1 MTPSTEKQRV
11 AIRGMHCASCSS
23 RIEKVLASTEGI
35 RAAAVNLAA
44 ESLEVE
50 WEPSRLS
57 LADIAGIVK
66 TLGFELVLPEKETR
80 LTLAIGGMTCASC
93 AARIEKVVGDMPGV
107 RTMQVNLATESAAAV
122 FDPEVVSLRQIR
134 EAIERLGFKAQVAS
148 LAGGS
153 DFERQQEE
161 AVIRLAAMAKRLYP
175 AFTFAVLLLLLS
187 MGEMAGLPLPLF
199 LAPHHAPFTFAL
211 VQFFLVL
218 PIMWSGRNFYQL
230 GFPALLRGAPNMD
243 SLIAIGTGAA
253 FVYSTW
259 NLIEIGL
266 GIEVMV
272 RVMDL
277 YFESAGVLIALVS
290 LGKYLEARSKVRTSD
305 AIRQLMALA
314 PEEATLLL
322 PGVGSGAEPEPGPGP
337 GIEEQKKIPVAEIE
351 VGDILL
357 VKPGERIPV
366 DGSVVKGRS
375 SVDESMLTGE
385 SLPVSKEV
393 GDPVVGAT
401 LNKNGLLQVRAEK
414 VGQDTV
420 LARIIT
426 MVREAQGSKAPI
438 ANLADRISL
447 YFVPTVIVLAI
458 LAGLSWY
465 FIGQADFS
473 FALRI
478 FIAVLVIA
486 CPCAM
491 GLATPTSIMVGTG
504 RGAQLG
510 VLVKSGE
517 ALEMAQKIDAIV
529 FDKTGTLTHGRPE
542 LTDIQAVAPGIDVPQ
557 ILSLVAS
564 AESGSEHPLAEA
576 IVNAAREKGLTL
588 AEPSHFEAVPGR
600 GIRAMVRGENVLLGN
615 REFMVEQDVTGLGL
629 VVEQIAHGFAG
640 DGKTAL
646 YCAADGKL
654 IALLAIADRLKAEV
668 PATISALEQM
678 GIKIFMLTGDNEIT
692 ARAIAAQAGISEVFA
707 QVLPDQKVEKVAALQ
722 AEGFRVAMVG
732 DGINDAPALAKADVG
747 IAMGT
752 GIDVAIES
760 GDIVLMKGHL
770 SGLLAAL
777 SLSRA
782 TMRNIK
788 QNLFWAFI
796 YNIIGIPVAAGVLHL
811 FGGPTLNPMIAG
823 GAMAMSS
830 VSVVSNALRLRFF
843 TPPGHNRRQSPAV

>member
-1 MTPSTEKQRV
+1 MASSTEKQRLS
-11 AIRGMHCASCSS
+11 IRGMHCASCSS
-23 RIEKVLASTEGI
+23 RIEKVLSSTEGI
-35 RAAAVNLAA
+35 RRAVVNLAA

-50 WEPSRLS
+50 WDSGSLS
-57 LADIAGIVK
+57 LGDIAGIVK
-66 TLGFELVLPEKETR
+66 GLGFELVLPEKEIR
-80 LTLAIGGMTCASC
+80 LALAITGMTCASC
-93 AARIEKVVGDMPGV
+93 SARIEKVVGGMAGV
-107 RTMQVNLATESAAAV
+107 RSMQVNLATESAMVV
-122 FDPEVVSLRQIR
+122 FDPEVVSQRQIR
-134 EAIERLGFKAQVAS
+134 EGIERLGFSAKVAGP
-148 LAGGS
+148 AGGS
-153 DFERQQEE
+153 DFARQQEE
-161 AVIRLAAMAKRLYP
+161 ALLRLAAMEKRLYP
-175 AFTFAVLLLLLS
+175 AFAFAVLLLLLS
-187 MGEMAGLPLPLF
+187 MGEMAGLPLPVF
-199 LAPHHAPFTFAL
+199 LAPHHAPFTFAF
-211 VQFFLVL
+211 VQFLLVL

-230 GFPALLRGAPNMD
+230 GFPALWRGAPNMD
-243 SLIAIGTGAA
+243 SLIAVGTGAA

-266 GIEVMV
+266 GIEVMA

-314 PEEATLLL
+314 PEEATLLVE
-322 PGVGSGAEPEPGPGP
+322 GG
-337 GIEEQKKIPVAEIE
+337 EEQKRIPVAEIE
-351 VGDILL
+351 AGDILL

-385 SLPVSKEV
+385 SLPVSKEA
-393 GDPVVGAT
+393 GDSVVGAT
-401 LNKNGLLQVRAEK
+401 LNKNGLLQMRAEK

-465 FIGQADFS
+465 FIGQAEFS

-517 ALEMAQKIDAIV
+517 ALEMAQKIDAVV

-542 LTDIQAVAPGIDVPQ
+542 LTDVQPIAAEMDVGQ

-600 GIRAMVRGENVLLGN
+600 GIRAMVREQNILLGN
-615 REFMVEQDVTGLGL
+615 REFMAEQNVTGLGMA
-629 VVEQIAHGFAG
+629 VEQIAHGFAG

-646 YCAADGKL
+646 YCAAEGRL

-668 PATISALEQM
+668 PATISALQGM

-843 TPPGHNRRQSPAV
+843 NPPAANRSH

>member
-1 MTPSTEKQRV
+1 MASSLEKQRFS
-11 AIRGMHCASCSS
+11 IRGMHCASCSA
-23 RIEKVLASTEGI
+23 RIEKVLAGTEGI

-50 WEPSRLS
+50 WESDRLS

-66 TLGFELVLPEKETR
+66 TLGFELVLPEKEVR
-80 LTLAIGGMTCASC
+80 LALAITGMTCASC
-93 AARIEKVVGDMPGV
+93 AARIEKVVGGLVGV
-107 RTMQVNLATESAAAV
+107 RTMQVNLATESATVV
-122 FDPEVVSLRQIR
+122 FDPELASQRQIR
-134 EAIERLGFKAQVAS
+134 EAIDRLGFKAQAVGPS
-148 LAGGS
+148 GRS

-161 AVIRLAAMAKRLYP
+161 ALVRLAAMAKRLWP
-175 AFTFAVLLLLLS
+175 AFIFAVLLLLLS

-199 LAPHHAPFTFAL
+199 LAPHRSPFTFAFA
-211 VQFFLVL
+211 QFFLVL
-218 PIMWSGRNFYQL
+218 PIIWSGRNFYQF
-230 GFPALLRGAPNMD
+230 GFPALWRGAPNMD

-266 GIEVMV
+266 GIEVMA

-277 YFESAGVLIALVS
+277 YFESAGVLIVLVS

-305 AIRQLMALA
+305 AIRQLMALT
-314 PEEATLLL
+314 PEEATLVV
-322 PGVGSGAEPEPGPGP
+322 PGAGS
-337 GIEEQKKIPVAEIE
+337 GIEEQKKIPVAEIA

-401 LNKNGLLQVRAEK
+401 LNKNGLLQMRAEK

-447 YFVPTVIVLAI
+447 YFVPAVMVLAI
-458 LAGLSWY
+458 LAGLFWY

-542 LTDIQAVAPGIDVPQ
+542 LTDVQAVAPGVDVPR

-576 IVNAAREKGLTL
+576 IVNAAREKGVAL
-588 AEPSHFEAVPGR
+588 AEPSYFEAVPGR
-600 GIRAMVRGENVLLGN
+600 GIRATVRGENVLLGN
-615 REFMVEQDVTGLGL
+615 REFMVEQEVTGLGL

-646 YCAADGKL
+646 YCATDGKL

-668 PATISALEQM
+668 PATISALERM
-678 GIKIFMLTGDNEIT
+678 GIKIFMLTGDNAIT
-692 ARAIAAQAGISEVFA
+692 ARAIADQAGISEVFA
-707 QVLPDQKVEKVAALQ
+707 QVLPDQKAAKVAALQ

-770 SGLLAAL
+770 SGLLTAF

-811 FGGPTLNPMIAG
+811 FGGPVLNPMIAG

-843 TPPGHNRRQSPAV
+843 TPPGRQ

>member
-1 MTPSTEKQRV
+1 MTPSIEKQRV
-11 AIRGMHCASCSS
+11 AVRGMHCASCSA
-23 RIEKVLASTEGI
+23 RIEKVLSGTEGI
-35 RAAAVNLAA
+35 RAATVNLAA

-50 WEPSRLS
+50 WDTDRLS

-80 LTLAIGGMTCASC
+80 LVLAIGGMTCASC
-93 AARIEKVVGDMPGV
+93 AARIEKVVGTLPGV
-107 RTMQVNLATESAAAV
+107 RAMQVNLATESAVAV
-122 FDPEVVSLRQIR
+122 FDPEVASQRQIR
-134 EAIERLGFKAQVAS
+134 EAIERLGFKAQAAG
-148 LAGGS
+148 LGGGS

-161 AVIRLAAMAKRLYP
+161 ALARLAAMAKRLYP
-175 AFTFAVLLLLLS
+175 AFAFAILLLLLS

-199 LAPHHAPFTFAL
+199 LAPHHAPFTFAF
-211 VQFFLVL
+211 VQFLLVL

-230 GFPALLRGAPNMD
+230 GFPALWRGAPNMD

-259 NLIEIGL
+259 NMIEIGL
-266 GIEVMV
+266 GIEAMA

-290 LGKYLEARSKVRTSD
+290 LGKYLETRSKVRTSD
-305 AIRQLMALA
+305 AIRQLMALT
-314 PEEATLLL
+314 PEEAALV
-322 PGVGSGAEPEPGPGP
+322 VGEV
-337 GIEEQKKIPVAEIE
+337 QKKIPVAEIE

-385 SLPVSKEV
+385 SLPVSKET

-401 LNKNGLLQVRAEK
+401 LNKNGLLQMRAEK

-447 YFVPTVIVLAI
+447 YFVPTVMVLAI
-458 LAGLSWY
+458 IAGLAWY
-465 FIGQADFS
+465 FIGQAEFS

-517 ALEMAQKIDAIV
+517 ALEMAQKVNAVV

-542 LTDIQAVAPGIDVPQ
+542 LTDVQPVAAGMDAGK

-576 IVNAAREKGLTL
+576 IVNSAREKGLTL
-588 AEPSHFEAVPGR
+588 AEPSYFEAVPGR
-600 GIRAMVRGENVLLGN
+600 GIQAMVGGEKVLLGN
-615 REFMVEQDVTGLGL
+615 REFMAEQNVTGLGMA
-629 VVEQIAHGFAG
+629 VEQIAHGFAG
-640 DGKTAL
+640 AGKTAL

-654 IALLAIADRLKAEV
+654 VALLAIADRLKSEV
-668 PATISALEQM
+668 PATISALEKM

-692 ARAIAAQAGISEVFA
+692 ARAIGAQAGISEVFA

-770 SGLLAAL
+770 SGLLAAF

-811 FGGPTLNPMIAG
+811 FGGPVLNPMIAG

-843 TPPGHNRRQSPAV
+843 TPPGVTGDKRGGVK

>member
-1 MTPSTEKQRV
+1 MASSTEKQRLS
-11 AIRGMHCASCSS
+11 IRGMHCASCSS
-23 RIEKVLASTEGI
+23 RIEKVLSSTEGI
-35 RAAAVNLAA
+35 RRAVVNLAA

-50 WEPSRLS
+50 WDSGSLS
-57 LADIAGIVK
+57 LGDIAGIVK
-66 TLGFELVLPEKETR
+66 GLGFELVLPEKEIR
-80 LTLAIGGMTCASC
+80 LALAITGMTCASC
-93 AARIEKVVGDMPGV
+93 SARIEKVVGGMAGV
-107 RTMQVNLATESAAAV
+107 RSMQVNLATESAMVV
-122 FDPEVVSLRQIR
+122 FDPEVVSQRQIR
-134 EAIERLGFKAQVAS
+134 EGIERLGFSAKVAGP
-148 LAGGS
+148 AGGS
-153 DFERQQEE
+153 DFARQQEE
-161 AVIRLAAMAKRLYP
+161 ALLRLAAMEKRLYP
-175 AFTFAVLLLLLS
+175 AFAFAVLLLLLS
-187 MGEMAGLPLPLF
+187 MGEMAGLPLPVF
-199 LAPHHAPFTFAL
+199 LAPHHAPFTFAF
-211 VQFFLVL
+211 VQFLLVL

-230 GFPALLRGAPNMD
+230 GFPALWRGAPNMD
-243 SLIAIGTGAA
+243 SLIAVGTGAA

-266 GIEVMV
+266 GIGVMA

-314 PEEATLLL
+314 PEEATLLVE
-322 PGVGSGAEPEPGPGP
+322 GG
-337 GIEEQKKIPVAEIE
+337 EEQKKIPVAEIE

-385 SLPVSKEV
+385 SLPVSKEA

-465 FIGQADFS
+465 FIGQAEFS

-517 ALEMAQKIDAIV
+517 ALEMAQKIDAVV

-542 LTDIQAVAPGIDVPQ
+542 LTDVQPIAAEMDVGQ

-600 GIRAMVRGENVLLGN
+600 GIRAMVREQNILLGN
-615 REFMVEQDVTGLGL
+615 REFMAEQNVTGLGMA
-629 VVEQIAHGFAG
+629 VEQIAHGFAG

-646 YCAADGKL
+646 YCAAEGRL

-668 PATISALEQM
+668 PATISALQGM

-843 TPPGHNRRQSPAV
+843 NPPTANRSH

>member
-11 AIRGMHCASCSS
+11 AIRGMHCASCSA
-23 RIEKVLASTEGI
+23 RIEKVLGSTKGI
-35 RAAAVNLAA
+35 VAAAVNLAA

-50 WEPSRLS
+50 WEPARLS

-66 TLGFELVLPEKETR
+66 GLGFDLVLPEKDIR
-80 LTLAIGGMTCASC
+80 LALAISGMTCASC
-93 AARIEKVVGDMPGV
+93 AARIEKVVGDMAGV
-107 RTMQVNLATESAAAV
+107 RTMQVNLATESATVV
-122 FDPEVVSLRQIR
+122 FDSDFVSQRQIR
-134 EAIERLGFKAQVAS
+134 EAIERLGFKAEAAG

-199 LAPHHAPFTFAL
+199 LAPHHSPFTFGF
-211 VQFFLVL
+211 VQLLLVL
-218 PIMWSGRNFYQL
+218 PIMWSGRNFYLL
-230 GFPALLRGAPNMD
+230 GFPALWRRSPNMD

-266 GIEVMV
+266 GIEVMT

-290 LGKYLEARSKVRTSD
+290 LGKYLETRSKVRTSD

-314 PEEATLLL
+314 PEEATLL
-322 PGVGSGAEPEPGPGP
+322 VN
-337 GIEEQKKIPVAEIE
+337 EEQKKIPVAEIE

-458 LAGLSWY
+458 LAGLAWY
-465 FIGQADFS
+465 FIGQAEFS

-542 LTDIQAVAPGIDVPQ
+542 LTDVQAVAPGMDVAQ

-576 IVNAAREKGLTL
+576 IVNAAREKELTL

-615 REFMVEQDVTGLGL
+615 HEFMVEQDVTGLGL

-640 DGKTAL
+640 AGKTAL

-668 PATISALEQM
+668 PAIISALERM
-678 GIKIFMLTGDNEIT
+678 GIKIFMLTGDNALT
-692 ARAIAAQAGISEVFA
+692 ARAIADQAGISEVFA

-843 TPPGHNRRQSPAV
+843 TPPGSSLKYGASTASS

>member
-1 MTPSTEKQRV
+1 MTPSTEKQRFS
-11 AIRGMHCASCSS
+11 IRGMHCASCSS
-23 RIEKVLASTEGI
+23 RIEKVLAGTEGV

-50 WEPSRLS
+50 WEPDRLS

-66 TLGFELVLPEKETR
+66 SLGFELVLPEKETR
-80 LTLAIGGMTCASC
+80 LSLAIGGMSCASC
-93 AARIEKVVGDMPGV
+93 SARIEKVVGDMAGV
-107 RTMQVNLATESAAAV
+107 RAMQVNLATESASVV
-122 FDPEVVSLRQIR
+122 FDPEVVSQRQIR
-134 EAIERLGFKAQVAS
+134 EAIERLGFKAHLAGP
-148 LAGGS
+148 AGGS

-161 AVIRLAAMAKRLYP
+161 ALARLAAMAKRLYP

-187 MGEMAGLPLPLF
+187 MGEMAGLPLPAF
-199 LAPHHAPFTFAL
+199 LAPHHSPFTFAF
-211 VQFFLVL
+211 VQFLLVL
-218 PIMWSGRNFYQL
+218 PIIWSGRNFYQL
-230 GFPALLRGAPNMD
+230 GFPALWRGAPNMD

-266 GIEVMV
+266 GMEAMA

-290 LGKYLEARSKVRTSD
+290 LGKYLETRSKVRTSD

-314 PEEATLLL
+314 PEEATL
-322 PGVGSGAEPEPGPGP
+322 VVD
-337 GIEEQKKIPVAEIE
+337 EEQKRIPVAEIE
-351 VGDILL
+351 KGDILL

-385 SLPVSKEV
+385 SLPVSKEA

-401 LNKNGLLQVRAEK
+401 LNKNGLLRMRAEK

-458 LAGLSWY
+458 FSGLAWY
-465 FIGQADFS
+465 FLGQAEFP

-517 ALEMAQKIDAIV
+517 ALEMAQKIDAVV

-542 LTDIQAVAPGIDVPQ
+542 LTDVQAVSAGGDADR

-576 IVNAAREKGLTL
+576 IVNGAREKGLTL

-600 GIRAMVRGENVLLGN
+600 GIRAVVRGENVLLGN
-615 REFMVEQDVTGLGL
+615 REFMVEQAVTGLGMA
-629 VVEQIAHGFAG
+629 VEQIAHGFAG

-654 IALLAIADRLKAEV
+654 VALLAIADRLKPEV
-668 PATISALEQM
+668 PATINALEQM

-692 ARAIAAQAGISEVFA
+692 ARAIGAQAGISEVFA
-707 QVLPDQKVEKVAALQ
+707 QVLPDQKVEKVAELQ

-770 SGLLAAL
+770 SGLIAAL

-843 TPPGHNRRQSPAV
+843 TPPAGSRMQPPSV

>member
-23 RIEKVLASTEGI
+23 RIEKVLATTEGI

-50 WEPSRLS
+50 WEPGRLS

-66 TLGFELVLPEKETR
+66 GLGFELVLPEKETR
-80 LTLAIGGMTCASC
+80 LTLAISGMTCASC
-93 AARIEKVVGDMPGV
+93 AARIEKVVGGMPGV
-107 RTMQVNLATESAAAV
+107 RSMQVNLATESAVAV
-122 FDPEVVSLRQIR
+122 FDPKAVSQRLIR
-134 EAIERLGFKAQVAS
+134 EAIERLGFKAQAAGLS
-148 LAGGS
+148 GGS

-161 AVIRLAAMAKRLYP
+161 ALARLAAMAKRLYP
-175 AFTFAVLLLLLS
+175 AFAMAVLLLLLS
-187 MGEMAGLPLPLF
+187 MGEMAGLPLPSF
-199 LAPHHAPFTFAL
+199 LAPHHAPFTFAF
-211 VQFFLVL
+211 VQFILVL

-230 GFPALLRGAPNMD
+230 GFPALWRGAPNMD

-266 GIEVMV
+266 GIEAMA

-290 LGKYLEARSKVRTSD
+290 LGKYLETRSKVRTSD
-305 AIRQLMALA
+305 AIRQLMALT
-314 PEEATLLL
+314 PEEATLL
-322 PGVGSGAEPEPGPGP
+322 VN
-337 GIEEQKKIPVAEIE
+337 EEQKKIPVAEIE
-351 VGDILL
+351 AGDILL

-366 DGSVVKGRS
+366 DGSVVNGRS

-385 SLPVSKEV
+385 SMPVSKEV

-458 LAGLSWY
+458 LAGLAWY
-465 FIGQADFS
+465 FIGQAEFS

-517 ALEMAQKIDAIV
+517 ALEMAHKINAVV

-542 LTDIQAVAPGIDVPQ
+542 LTDVQAVAPDMDVAQ

-588 AEPSHFEAVPGR
+588 AEPSHFEAIPGR
-600 GIRAMVRGENVLLGN
+600 GVRVVVRGQNILLGN

-640 DGKTAL
+640 EGKTAL

-668 PATISALEQM
+668 PATISALERM
-678 GIKIFMLTGDNEIT
+678 GIKIFMLTGDNALT
-692 ARAIAAQAGISEVFA
+692 ARAIADQAGISEVFA

-770 SGLLAAL
+770 SGVLAAL

-811 FGGPTLNPMIAG
+811 FGGPVLNPMIAG

-843 TPPGHNRRQSPAV
+843 TPPKYGASTASS

>member
-1 MTPSTEKQRV
+1 MALSIAKQRLS
-11 AIRGMHCASCSS
+11 IRGMHCASCST
-23 RIEKVLASTEGI
+23 RIEKVLGSTEGI

-50 WEPSRLS
+50 WEPTRLN
-57 LADIAGIVK
+57 LADIASIVK

-80 LTLAIGGMTCASC
+80 LALAIGGMTCASC
-93 AARIEKVVGDMPGV
+93 AARIEKVVGGMAGV
-107 RTMQVNLATESAAAV
+107 RSMQVNLATESAVVV
-122 FDPEVVSLRQIR
+122 FDPEVVSQRQIR
-134 EAIERLGFKAQVAS
+134 EGIERLGFKAQAAGP
-148 LAGGS
+148 AGGS
-153 DFERQQEE
+153 DFARQQEE
-161 AVIRLAAMAKRLYP
+161 AQARLAAMARRLYP
-175 AFTFAVLLLLLS
+175 AFAFAVLLLLLS

-199 LAPHHAPFTFAL
+199 LAPHHAPFTFAC
-211 VQFFLVL
+211 VQFLLVL

-230 GFPALLRGAPNMD
+230 GFPALWRGAPNMD
-243 SLIAIGTGAA
+243 SLIAVGTGAA

-266 GIEVMV
+266 GIEVMA

-290 LGKYLEARSKVRTSD
+290 LGKYLETRSKVRTSD

-314 PEEATLLL
+314 PEEATL
-322 PGVGSGAEPEPGPGP
+322 VVN
-337 GIEEQKKIPVAEIE
+337 EEQKRIPVAEIE
-351 VGDILL
+351 KGDILL

-366 DGSVVKGRS
+366 DGVVVKGRS

-385 SLPVSKEV
+385 SLPVSKET
-393 GDPVVGAT
+393 GDSVVGAT
-401 LNKNGLLQVRAEK
+401 LNKNGLLQMRAEK

-465 FIGQADFS
+465 FIGQSGFS

-517 ALEMAQKIDAIV
+517 ALEMAQKIDAVV

-542 LTDIQAVAPGIDVPQ
+542 LTDVQPIAAEMDVEQ

-576 IVNAAREKGLTL
+576 IVNAAREKGLAL

-600 GIRAMVRGENVLLGN
+600 GIRAMVRGQNVLLGN
-615 REFMVEQDVTGLGL
+615 REFMAEQNVTGLGMA
-629 VVEQIAHGFAG
+629 VEQIAHGFSGA
-640 DGKTAL
+640 GKTAL
-646 YCAADGKL
+646 YCAAEGKL
-654 IALLAIADRLKAEV
+654 VALLAIADRLKAEV
-668 PATISALEQM
+668 PATISALQGI

-692 ARAIAAQAGISEVFA
+692 ARAIGAQAGISEVFA

-843 TPPGHNRRQSPAV
+843 NPPTSTKSH

>member
-1 MTPSTEKQRV
+1 MASSIVKQR
-11 AIRGMHCASCSS
+11 
-23 RIEKVLASTEGI
+23 L
-35 RAAAVNLAA
+35 N
-44 ESLEVE
+44 
-50 WEPSRLS
+50 
-57 LADIAGIVK
+57 
-66 TLGFELVLPEKETR
+66 
-80 LTLAIGGMTCASC
+80 IGGMTCASC
-93 AARIEKVVGDMPGV
+93 SARIEKVVGDMAGV
-107 RTMQVNLATESAAAV
+107 QSMRVNLATESAAVV
-122 FDPEVVSLRQIR
+122 FDQAVVRPRQIR
-134 EAIERLGFKAQVAS
+134 ETIERLGFKAQVAPV
-148 LAGGS
+148 GVS

-161 AVIRLAAMAKRLYP
+161 AIARLKAMAKRLYP
-175 AFTFAVLLLLLS
+175 ALIFAALLLFFA
-187 MGEMAGLPLPLF
+187 MGEMADLSLPSF
-199 LAPHHAPFTFAL
+199 LAPHQAPFTFAF
-211 VQFFLVL
+211 VQFLLVL
-218 PIMWSGRNFYQL
+218 TIMWSGRNFYQL
-230 GFPALLRGAPNMD
+230 GFPALWRGAPNMD

-259 NLIEIGL
+259 GLVEIGL

-290 LGKYLEARSKVRTSD
+290 LGKYLEASSKLRTSD
-305 AIRQLMALA
+305 AIRQLMALT
-314 PEEATLLL
+314 PEEATLL
-322 PGVGSGAEPEPGPGP
+322 VNEV
-337 GIEEQKKIPVAEIE
+337 QTKIAVPEIE
-351 VGDILL
+351 KGDILL

-366 DGSVVKGRS
+366 DGLVIKGSS

-385 SLPVSKEV
+385 SLPVSKKV
-393 GDPVVGAT
+393 GDPVAGAT
-401 LNKNGLLQVRAEK
+401 LNKNGLLQMRAER

-458 LAGLSWY
+458 LAGLAWY
-465 FIGQADFS
+465 FIGQAEFP

-517 ALEMAQKIDAIV
+517 ALEMAQKIEVIV
-529 FDKTGTLTHGRPE
+529 FDKTGTLTYGRPE
-542 LTDIQAVAPGIDVPQ
+542 MTDLHL
-557 ILSLVAS
+557 LSSEMDTDQLLFLMAS

-576 IVNAAREKGLTL
+576 IVNAAREKSLTL
-588 AEPSHFEAVPGR
+588 AEPDHFEAVPGK
-600 GIRAMVRGENVLLGN
+600 GIRALVQGVNILLGN
-615 REFMVEQDVTGLGL
+615 REFMVEQEVAG
-629 VVEQIAHGFAG
+629 VVEVVAQKAHGFAKA
-640 DGKTAL
+640 GKTAL
-646 YCAADGKL
+646 YCAADGRL
-654 IALLAIADRLKAEV
+654 VALLAIADRLKAEA
-668 PATISALEQM
+668 PATILGLKKM
-678 GIKIFMLTGDNEIT
+678 GIKVFMLTGDNEIT
-692 ARAIAAQAGISEVFA
+692 ARAIAAQAGISEIFA
-707 QVLPDQKVEKVAALQ
+707 QVLPEQKMERVAALQ

-732 DGINDAPALAKADVG
+732 DGINDAPALARADVG
-747 IAMGT
+747 IAMST

-760 GDIVLMKGHL
+760 GDIVLMKGL
-770 SGLLAAL
+770 PGLLTAL

-782 TMRNIK
+782 TMRNIR

-796 YNIIGIPVAAGVLHL
+796 YNIIGIPVAAGGLYL

-830 VSVVSNALRLRFF
+830 VSVVANALRLRFF
-843 TPPGHNRRQSPAV
+843 RGL

>member
-1 MTPSTEKQRV
+1 M
-11 AIRGMHCASCSS
+11 
-23 RIEKVLASTEGI
+23 
-35 RAAAVNLAA
+35 
-44 ESLEVE
+44 
-50 WEPSRLS
+50 
-57 LADIAGIVK
+57 
-66 TLGFELVLPEKETR
+66 
-80 LTLAIGGMTCASC
+80 
-93 AARIEKVVGDMPGV
+93 
-107 RTMQVNLATESAAAV
+107 NLATESAAVV
-122 FDPEVVSLRQIR
+122 FDPEVVSQRLIR
-134 EAIERLGFKAQVAS
+134 EAIERLGFKAQVAG

-161 AVIRLAAMAKRLYP
+161 AIIRLAAMAKRLYP
-175 AFTFAVLLLLLS
+175 AFTFAVLLLLFS
-187 MGEMAGLPLPLF
+187 MGEMAGLPLPSF
-199 LAPHHAPFTFAL
+199 LAPHQSPFTYAL
-211 VQFFLVL
+211 VQFLLVL
-218 PIMWSGRNFYQL
+218 PIMWSGRNFYLL
-230 GFPALLRGAPNMD
+230 GFPALWRRAPNMD

-266 GIEVMV
+266 GIEVMA

-314 PEEATLLL
+314 PEEATLL
-322 PGVGSGAEPEPGPGP
+322 VN
-337 GIEEQKKIPVAEIE
+337 EEQKRIPVAEIE
-351 VGDILL
+351 AGDILL
-357 VKPGERIPV
+357 IKPGERIPV

-385 SLPVSKEV
+385 SLPVSKGV

-401 LNKNGLLQVRAEK
+401 LNKNGLLQMRAEK

-458 LAGLSWY
+458 VAGLAWY
-465 FIGQADFS
+465 FIGQAEFS

-542 LTDIQAVAPGIDVPQ
+542 LTDVQAVSPGIDVPH
-557 ILSLVAS
+557 ILSLAAS

-576 IVNAAREKGLTL
+576 IVNAAREKELTL
-588 AEPSHFEAVPGR
+588 TEPSHFEAFPGR
-600 GIRAMVRGENVLLGN
+600 GIRAMVRDQNVLLGN
-615 REFMVEQDVTGLGL
+615 HEFMVEQNVTGLGL
-629 VVEQIAHGFAG
+629 VVEQIAHGYAG

-646 YCAADGKL
+646 YCATDGKL
-654 IALLAIADRLKAEV
+654 VALLAIADRLKAEV

-692 ARAIAAQAGISEVFA
+692 ARAIASQAGISEVFA

-843 TPPGHNRRQSPAV
+843 SPPGHNTM

>member
-1 MTPSTEKQRV
+1 MLTEKQRV

-23 RIEKVLASTEGI
+23 RIEKVLGNTEGI
-35 RAAAVNLAA
+35 RSATVNLAA
-44 ESLEVE
+44 ESMEVE
-50 WEPSRLS
+50 WDSEQLS
-57 LADIAGIVK
+57 LADIAAVVK
-66 TLGFELVLPEKETR
+66 GLGFELVLPDKETK
-80 LTLAIGGMTCASC
+80 LALAIGGMTCASC
-93 AARIEKVVGDMPGV
+93 SARIEKVVGGMEGV
-107 RTMQVNLATESAAAV
+107 KSMQVNLATESAMVV
-122 FDPEVVSLRQIR
+122 FDPEVVSQRQIR
-134 EAIERLGFKAQVAS
+134 ESIERLGFTAKAAGP
-148 LAGGS
+148 AGGS

-161 AVIRLAAMAKRLYP
+161 AVARLAAMAKRLYP
-175 AFTFAVLLLLLS
+175 AFAFAIVLLVLS
-187 MGEMAGLPLPLF
+187 MGEMLGLPLPSF
-199 LAPHHAPFTFAL
+199 LAPHQSPFTFAA

-218 PIMWSGRNFYQL
+218 PIMWSGRHFYLL
-230 GFPALLRGAPNMD
+230 GFPALWRGAPNMD

-266 GIEVMV
+266 GIDTMA

-290 LGKYLEARSKVRTSD
+290 LGKYLETRSKVRTSD
-305 AIRQLMALA
+305 AIRQLMALS
-314 PEEATLLL
+314 PEEATLL
-322 PGVGSGAEPEPGPGP
+322 VPET
-337 GIEEQKKIPVAEIE
+337 EAQKKIPVAEIE
-351 VGDILL
+351 KGDILL

-447 YFVPTVIVLAI
+447 YFVPTVIVFAI
-458 LAGLSWY
+458 VAGLSWY
-465 FIGQADFS
+465 FIGQAEFS

-517 ALEMAQKIDAIV
+517 ALEMAQKIDAVV

-542 LTDIQAVAPGIDVPQ
+542 LTDVQAVSSGMDNTQ

-564 AESGSEHPLAEA
+564 AESGSEHPLGEA
-576 IVNAAREKGLTL
+576 IVNAAREKGLNL
-588 AEPSHFEAVPGR
+588 AEPSHFEAVTGR
-600 GIRAMVRGENVLLGN
+600 GIRATVRGQNILLGN
-615 REFMVEQDVTGLGL
+615 REFMVEQEVAGLG
-629 VVEQIAHGFAG
+629 VAVEQIANGYSGA
-640 DGKTAL
+640 GKTAL

-654 IALLAIADRLKAEV
+654 VALLAIADRLKPEV
-668 PATISALEQM
+668 PAIIAALQKM
-678 GIKIFMLTGDNEIT
+678 GVKIFMLTGDNELT
-692 ARAIAAQAGISEVFA
+692 ARAIADQAGITEVFA
-707 QVLPDQKVEKVAALQ
+707 QVLPDQKVEKVADLQ

-770 SGLLAAL
+770 SGLLDAF

-796 YNIIGIPVAAGVLHL
+796 YNIIGIPVAAGVLYL

-843 TPPGHNRRQSPAV
+843 TPPSIKM

>member
-1 MTPSTEKQRV
+1 MASTIEKQRL

-23 RIEKVLASTEGI
+23 RIEKVLATTEGI
-35 RAAAVNLAA
+35 RKATVNLAA

-50 WEPSRLS
+50 WDAGQLS

-66 TLGFELVLPEKETR
+66 GLGFELVLPEKEVR
-80 LTLAIGGMTCASC
+80 LALAIAGMTCASC
-93 AARIEKVVGDMPGV
+93 SARIEKVVGGLAGV
-107 RTMQVNLATESAAAV
+107 RSMQVNLATESAMVIFA
-122 FDPEVVSLRQIR
+122 PELVSQRQIR
-134 EAIERLGFKAQVAS
+134 ETIARLGFKARVAGP
-148 LAGGS
+148 AGRT

-161 AVIRLAAMAKRLYP
+161 ALARLGAMERRLYP
-175 AFTFAVLLLLLS
+175 AFAFAVLLLLLS
-187 MGEMAGLPLPLF
+187 MGEMAGLPLPSF
-199 LAPHHAPFTFAL
+199 LAPHQAPFTFAF

-218 PIMWSGRNFYQL
+218 PIMWSGRNFYLL
-230 GFPALLRGAPNMD
+230 GLPALWRGAPNMD

-266 GIEVMV
+266 GIEVMA

-314 PEEATLLL
+314 PEEATL
-322 PGVGSGAEPEPGPGP
+322 VVEGAEG
-337 GIEEQKKIPVAEIE
+337 QKKIPVAEIE
-351 VGDILL
+351 VGDVLL

-366 DGSVVKGRS
+366 DGSVIKGRS

-401 LNKNGLLQVRAEK
+401 LNKNGLLQVRADK

-458 LAGLSWY
+458 IAGLAWY
-465 FIGQADFS
+465 FLGQAEFP

-517 ALEMAQKIDAIV
+517 ALEMAQKIDAII

-542 LTDIQAVAPGIDVPQ
+542 LTDLHPVSPEMDRDR
-557 ILSLVAS
+557 ILFLVAS

-576 IVNAAREKGLTL
+576 IVKAAREKGLTL
-588 AEPSHFEAVPGR
+588 AEVVDFEAVPGR
-600 GIRAMVRGENVLLGN
+600 GIRAMVQGEKVLLGN
-615 REFMVEQDVTGLGL
+615 REFMTEQEVAGLGEA
-629 VVEQIAHGFAG
+629 VAQIAHGFAG
-640 DGKTAL
+640 AGKTAL
-646 YCAADGKL
+646 YCAADGRL

-668 PATISALEQM
+668 PATIRTLERM
-678 GIKIFMLTGDNEIT
+678 GIKIFMLTGDNELT

-707 QVLPDQKVEKVAALQ
+707 QVLPDRKVEKVAALQ

-752 GIDVAIES
+752 GIDVAIEA

-770 SGLLAAL
+770 SGLLTAL

-843 TPPGHNRRQSPAV
+843 RSRYE

>member
-11 AIRGMHCASCSS
+11 AIRGMHCASCSA
-23 RIEKVLASTEGI
+23 RIEKVLGSTEGV
-35 RAAAVNLAA
+35 RAVAVNLAA

-50 WEPSRLS
+50 WEPGRLS

-66 TLGFELVLPEKETR
+66 GLGFELVLPEKDVR
-80 LTLAIGGMTCASC
+80 LTLAIAGMTCASC
-93 AARIEKVVGDMPGV
+93 AARIEKVVGGMAGV
-107 RTMQVNLATESAAAV
+107 RSMQVNLATESAIV
-122 FDPEVVSLRQIR
+122 IFDPEVASQRLIR
-134 EAIERLGFKAQVAS
+134 EAIERLGFKAQVAG

-161 AVIRLAAMAKRLYP
+161 AIIRLAAMAKRLYP

-187 MGEMAGLPLPLF
+187 MGEMVGLPLPSF
-199 LAPHHAPFTFAL
+199 LAPHQSPFTFGF
-211 VQFFLVL
+211 VQFLLVL

-230 GFPALLRGAPNMD
+230 GFPALWRGAPNMD

-266 GIEVMV
+266 GIEVMA

-290 LGKYLEARSKVRTSD
+290 LGKYLETRSKVRTSD
-305 AIRQLMALA
+305 AIRQLMALT
-314 PEEATLLL
+314 PEEATLL
-322 PGVGSGAEPEPGPGP
+322 VN
-337 GIEEQKKIPVAEIE
+337 EEQKKIPVAEIE

-366 DGSVVKGRS
+366 DGAVVKGRS

-458 LAGLSWY
+458 LAGLAWY
-465 FIGQADFS
+465 FIGQAEFS

-542 LTDIQAVAPGIDVPQ
+542 LTDVQPVAPGMDVAQ

-576 IVNAAREKGLTL
+576 IVNAAREKELTL

-615 REFMVEQDVTGLGL
+615 HEFMVEQDVTGLGL

-640 DGKTAL
+640 AGKTAL

-654 IALLAIADRLKAEV
+654 IALLAIADRLKTEV
-668 PATISALEQM
+668 PAIISALERM
-678 GIKIFMLTGDNEIT
+678 GIQIFMLTGDNEIT
-692 ARAIAAQAGISEVFA
+692 ARAIADQAGISEVFA

-843 TPPGHNRRQSPAV
+843 SPPGHN

>member
-1 MTPSTEKQRV
+1 MASSTEKQRLS
-11 AIRGMHCASCSS
+11 IRGMHCASCSS
-23 RIEKVLASTEGI
+23 RIEKVLSSTEGI
-35 RAAAVNLAA
+35 RRAVVNLAA

-50 WEPSRLS
+50 WDSGSLS
-57 LADIAGIVK
+57 LGDIAGIVK
-66 TLGFELVLPEKETR
+66 GLGFELVLPEKEIR
-80 LTLAIGGMTCASC
+80 LALAITGMTCASC
-93 AARIEKVVGDMPGV
+93 SARIEKVVGGMAGV
-107 RTMQVNLATESAAAV
+107 RSMQVNLATESAMVV
-122 FDPEVVSLRQIR
+122 FDPEVVSQRQIR
-134 EAIERLGFKAQVAS
+134 EGIERLGFSAKVAGP
-148 LAGGS
+148 AGGS
-153 DFERQQEE
+153 DFARQQEE
-161 AVIRLAAMAKRLYP
+161 ALLRLAAMEKRLYP
-175 AFTFAVLLLLLS
+175 AFAFAVLLLLLS
-187 MGEMAGLPLPLF
+187 MGEMAGLPLPVF
-199 LAPHHAPFTFAL
+199 LAPHHAPFTFAF
-211 VQFFLVL
+211 VQFLLVL

-230 GFPALLRGAPNMD
+230 GFPALWRGAPNMD
-243 SLIAIGTGAA
+243 SLIAVGTGAA

-266 GIEVMV
+266 GIEVMA

-314 PEEATLLL
+314 PEEATLLVE
-322 PGVGSGAEPEPGPGP
+322 GG
-337 GIEEQKKIPVAEIE
+337 EEQKRIPVAEIE
-351 VGDILL
+351 AGDILL

-385 SLPVSKEV
+385 SLPVSKEA
-393 GDPVVGAT
+393 GDSVVGAT
-401 LNKNGLLQVRAEK
+401 LNKNGLLQMRAEK

-465 FIGQADFS
+465 FIGQAEFS

-517 ALEMAQKIDAIV
+517 ALEMAQKIDAVV

-542 LTDIQAVAPGIDVPQ
+542 LTDVQPIAAEMDVGQ

-600 GIRAMVRGENVLLGN
+600 GIRAMVREQNILLGN
-615 REFMVEQDVTGLGL
+615 REFMAEQNVTGLGMA
-629 VVEQIAHGFAG
+629 VEQIAHGFAG

-646 YCAADGKL
+646 YCAAEGRL

-668 PATISALEQM
+668 PATISALQGM

-770 SGLLAAL
+770 SGLL
-777 SLSRA
+777 
-782 TMRNIK
+782 
-788 QNLFWAFI
+788 
-796 YNIIGIPVAAGVLHL
+796 
-811 FGGPTLNPMIAG
+811 
-823 GAMAMSS
+823 
-830 VSVVSNALRLRFF
+830 
-843 TPPGHNRRQSPAV
+843 

>member
-1 MTPSTEKQRV
+1 MLTEKQRV

-23 RIEKVLASTEGI
+23 RIEKVLGNTEGI
-35 RAAAVNLAA
+35 RSATVNLAA
-44 ESLEVE
+44 ESMEVE
-50 WEPSRLS
+50 WETERLS
-57 LADIAGIVK
+57 LADIGGIVK
-66 TLGFELVLPEKETR
+66 GLGFELLLPDKETKLA
-80 LTLAIGGMTCASC
+80 LTIGGMTCASC
-93 AARIEKVVGDMPGV
+93 SARIEKVVGGMEGV
-107 RTMQVNLATESAAAV
+107 ESMQVNLATESAVVV
-122 FDPEVVSLRQIR
+122 FDPEVVSQRQIR
-134 EAIERLGFKAQVAS
+134 ESIERLGFTAKAAGP
-148 LAGGS
+148 AGGS

-161 AVIRLAAMAKRLYP
+161 AVVRLAAMAKRLYP
-175 AFTFAVLLLLLS
+175 AFVFAVLLLVLS
-187 MGEMAGLPLPLF
+187 MGEMLGLPLPSF
-199 LAPHHAPFTFAL
+199 LAPHQAPFTFAV

-218 PIMWSGRNFYQL
+218 PIMWSGRHFYLL
-230 GFPALLRGAPNMD
+230 GFPALWRGAPNMD

-266 GIEVMV
+266 GIEAMT

-290 LGKYLEARSKVRTSD
+290 LGKYLETRSKVRTSD
-305 AIRQLMALA
+305 AIRQLMALT
-314 PEEATLLL
+314 PEEATLLVN
-322 PGVGSGAEPEPGPGP
+322 GVD
-337 GIEEQKKIPVAEIE
+337 EQKKIPVAEIE
-351 VGDILL
+351 RGDILL

-447 YFVPTVIVLAI
+447 YFVPTVIVFAI
-458 LAGLSWY
+458 VAGLSWY
-465 FIGQADFS
+465 FIGQAEFS

-517 ALEMAQKIDAIV
+517 ALEMAQKIDAVV

-542 LTDIQAVAPGIDVPQ
+542 LTDVQAVSQDMDANQ
-557 ILSLVAS
+557 ILSMVAS
-564 AESGSEHPLAEA
+564 AESGSEHPLGEA
-576 IVNAAREKGLTL
+576 IVNAAREKGLAL
-588 AEPSHFEAVPGR
+588 AEPSHFEAVTGR
-600 GIRAMVRGENVLLGN
+600 GIRATVRGQNILLGN
-615 REFMVEQDVTGLGL
+615 REFMVEQEVAGLG
-629 VVEQIAHGFAG
+629 VAVEQIANGYSGA
-640 DGKTAL
+640 GKTAL
-646 YCAADGKL
+646 YCAAEGKL
-654 IALLAIADRLKAEV
+654 VALLAIADRLKPEV
-668 PATISALEQM
+668 PAIIAALQKM
-678 GIKIFMLTGDNEIT
+678 GVKIFMLTGDNELT
-692 ARAIAAQAGISEVFA
+692 ARAIADQAGITEVFA

-770 SGLLAAL
+770 SGLLDAL

-796 YNIIGIPVAAGVLHL
+796 YNIIGIPVAAGVLYL

-843 TPPGHNRRQSPAV
+843 TPPPIKI

>member
-1 MTPSTEKQRV
+1 MLTEKQRV
-11 AIRGMHCASCSS
+11 AIRGMHCASCST
-23 RIEKVLASTEGI
+23 RIEKVLGNTEGI
-35 RAAAVNLAA
+35 RAVAVNLAA
-44 ESLEVE
+44 ESMEVE
-50 WEPSRLS
+50 WETERLS
-57 LADIAGIVK
+57 LADIGGIVK
-66 TLGFELVLPEKETR
+66 GLGFELVLPDKETK
-80 LTLAIGGMTCASC
+80 LALAIGGMTCASC
-93 AARIEKVVGDMPGV
+93 AARIEKVVGGMEGV
-107 RTMQVNLATESAAAV
+107 ESMQVNLATESAMVV
-122 FDPEVVSLRQIR
+122 FDPEVVSQRQIR
-134 EAIERLGFKAQVAS
+134 EGIERLGFKAKAAGP
-148 LAGGS
+148 AGGT

-161 AVIRLAAMAKRLYP
+161 AVARLAAMAKRLYP
-175 AFTFAVLLLLLS
+175 AFAFAIVLLVLS
-187 MGEMAGLPLPLF
+187 MGEMLGLPLPSF
-199 LAPHHAPFTFAL
+199 LAPHQSPFTFAA

-218 PIMWSGRNFYQL
+218 PIMWSGRHFYLL
-230 GFPALLRGAPNMD
+230 GFPALWRGAPNMD

-253 FVYSTW
+253 FVYSSW

-266 GIEVMV
+266 GIDTMA

-290 LGKYLEARSKVRTSD
+290 LGKYLETRSKVRTSD
-305 AIRQLMALA
+305 AIRQLMALS
-314 PEEATLLL
+314 PEEATLL
-322 PGVGSGAEPEPGPGP
+322 VPET
-337 GIEEQKKIPVAEIE
+337 EAQKKIPVAEIE
-351 VGDILL
+351 KGDILL

-447 YFVPTVIVLAI
+447 YFVPTVIVFAI
-458 LAGLSWY
+458 VAGLSWY

-517 ALEMAQKIDAIV
+517 ALEMAQKIDAVV

-542 LTDIQAVAPGIDVPQ
+542 LTDVQAVSSDIDGTQ

-564 AESGSEHPLAEA
+564 AESGSEHPLGEA
-576 IVNAAREKGLTL
+576 IVNAAREKGLSL
-588 AEPSHFEAVPGR
+588 AEPSHFEAVTGR
-600 GIRAMVRGENVLLGN
+600 GIRATVRGQDILLGN
-615 REFMVEQDVTGLGL
+615 REFMVEQEVAGLG
-629 VVEQIAHGFAG
+629 VAVEQIANGYSGA
-640 DGKTAL
+640 GKTAL

-654 IALLAIADRLKAEV
+654 VALLAIADRLKPEV
-668 PATISALEQM
+668 PATIAALQRM
-678 GIKIFMLTGDNEIT
+678 GVKIFMLTGDNEIT
-692 ARAIAAQAGISEVFA
+692 ARAIADQAGITEVFA
-707 QVLPDQKVEKVAALQ
+707 QVLPDQKVDKVADLQ

-770 SGLLAAL
+770 SGLLDAL

-796 YNIIGIPVAAGVLHL
+796 YNIIGIPVAAGVLFL

-843 TPPGHNRRQSPAV
+843 TPPSIRM

>member
-23 RIEKVLASTEGI
+23 RIEKVLGSTEGI
-35 RAAAVNLAA
+35 VAAAVNLAA

-50 WEPSRLS
+50 WEAGKLS

-66 TLGFELVLPEKETR
+66 GLGFELVLPEKETR
-80 LTLAIGGMTCASC
+80 LTLAITGMTCASC
-93 AARIEKVVGDMPGV
+93 AARIEKVVGGMPGV
-107 RTMQVNLATESAAAV
+107 RTMQVNLATESATVV
-122 FDPEVVSLRQIR
+122 FDPELAGRRQIR
-134 EAIERLGFKAQVAS
+134 EAIERLGFKAQAAGP
-148 LAGGS
+148 AGGS

-161 AVIRLAAMAKRLYP
+161 AILRLAAMAKRLYP

-187 MGEMAGLPLPLF
+187 MGEMAGLPMPLF
-199 LAPHHAPFTFAL
+199 LAPHQAPFTFAF

-218 PIMWSGRNFYQL
+218 PIMWSGRNFYLL
-230 GFPALLRGAPNMD
+230 GFPALWRGAPNMD

-259 NLIEIGL
+259 GLIEIGL
-266 GIEVMV
+266 GIEVMA

-314 PEEATLLL
+314 PEEATLVVD
-322 PGVGSGAEPEPGPGP
+322 G
-337 GIEEQKKIPVAEIE
+337 EEVQKKIPVAEIE
-351 VGDILL
+351 AGDILL

-401 LNKNGLLQVRAEK
+401 LNKNGLLQMRAER

-447 YFVPTVIVLAI
+447 YFVPAVMVLAI
-458 LAGLSWY
+458 LAGLAWY
-465 FIGQADFS
+465 FLGQAEFS

-542 LTDIQAVAPGIDVPQ
+542 LTDIQAVAPGVDVSR

-576 IVNAAREKGLTL
+576 IVNAAREKGVTL

-615 REFMVEQDVTGLGL
+615 REFMAEQDVSGLGL

-646 YCAADGKL
+646 YCAAEGKL

-668 PATISALEQM
+668 PATISALERM
-678 GIKIFMLTGDNEIT
+678 GVKIFMLTGDNEMT

-777 SLSRA
+777 ALSRA

-843 TPPGHNRRQSPAV
+843 IPPGHKRHHSAEG